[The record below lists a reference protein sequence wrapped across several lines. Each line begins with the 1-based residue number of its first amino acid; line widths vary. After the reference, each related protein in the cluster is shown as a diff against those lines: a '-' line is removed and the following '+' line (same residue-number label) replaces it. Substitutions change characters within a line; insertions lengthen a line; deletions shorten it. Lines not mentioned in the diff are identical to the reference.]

1 MNLAGPGILVVGN
14 NSGAMHG
21 SLVMTR
27 YLVRAL
33 EENGCRVTVLDRAFS
48 RKNTEIGKIRLHK
61 LFRAAGMELSALRLG
76 FGPRFRGA
84 FYLPASLPPALTFDY
99 FFHPMVRRV
108 SPVWIGYSHMVRY
121 RQLKEGGSRFQ
132 SRHAQNFWKS
142 FQRCIGP
149 SEAVLEDLES
159 VGVSR
164 SAMRVLLNCLPPGW
178 TFSSPDGARERYSGA
193 PSSLVYL
200 STVRARKGI
209 WDLLEAYETILAG
222 VRPAP
227 PLDIIG
233 PETDAGIFEAIREW
247 TASRNLQDRVRL
259 LGPMSHQE
267 IEARLGLGAPIMVF
281 PTRREEAFGLVLAE
295 AMSKGVPVVATRI
308 GAVPE
313 VLDGGAAGVLAEPSN
328 PASLAE
334 AVIGILTDTDRRVA
348 FSLAGLEASRKY
360 SFAEYARGV
369 GEVLDWAGIADP

>member
-1 MNLAGPGILVVGN
+1 MNDAGPGILVVGN

-48 RKNTEIGKIRLHK
+48 RKNTEIGKIRVHK
-61 LFRAAGMELSALRLG
+61 LLRAARMEVSALRLR

-99 FFHPMVRRV
+99 FFHPMIRGV

-121 RQLKEGGSRFQ
+121 RQLKEGASRFQ
-132 SRHAQNFWKS
+132 SRHAQDFWQS
-142 FQRCIGP
+142 FHRCIGP
-149 SEAVLEDLES
+149 SGAVLDDLES
-159 VGVSR
+159 VGVPR
-164 SAMRVLLNCLPPGW
+164 DKMRVLLNCLPPGW
-178 TFSSPDGARERYSGA
+178 TFSSGDEAGERFAGA
-193 PSSLVYL
+193 PASLVYL

-209 WDLLEAYETILAG
+209 WDLLEAYEIILARLDT
-222 VRPAP
+222 VP

-233 PETDAGIFEAIREW
+233 PETDVGIFDAIRAW

-259 LGPMSHQE
+259 LGPMSHRE
-267 IEARLGLGAPIMVF
+267 IEIMLGQGAPVLVF

-308 GAVPE
+308 GAIPE
-313 VLDGGAAGVLAEPSN
+313 VLDEGAAGALAEPGN

-334 AVIGILTDTDRRVA
+334 AVMGMLTDTDRRVA
-348 FSLAGLEASRKY
+348 FSLAGLKASLKY
-360 SFAEYARGV
+360 SFEEYVNALR
-369 GEVLDWAGIADP
+369 EVLDWAGIE